1 MGFRFLTNGA
11 LVGDTLAD
19 ALRTRDAARLR
30 RYREYL
36 DFYEGKHW
44 LRPRNGRSSLTL
56 NYARAVVDK
65 GVSYLLGRGLGF
77 AARGTGSSAVGAIPP
92 DHDNRSVVGL
102 PA

>member
-44 LRPRNGRSSLTL
+44 LRPRNGRGH
-56 NYARAVVDK
+56 NQVV
-65 GVSYLLGRGLGF
+65 
-77 AARGTGSSAVGAIPP
+77 
-92 DHDNRSVVGL
+92 
-102 PA
+102 